1 MKIHY
6 KTGGES
12 PHLGVK
18 KMRLVFIGILLIMVA
33 YLFAHWVEGFDAFSA
48 KLTGCNTERALAVEE
63 LNR

>member
-1 MKIHY
+1 
-6 KTGGES
+6 
-12 PHLGVK
+12 
-18 KMRLVFIGILLIMVA
+18 MRLVFIGILLVMVA